1 MIRVAVL
8 LALAAAG
15 TNAAAAEP
23 TACVAASVHLA
34 RHAEKAAAIGGDADV
49 VLSEAGRARA
59 QALLAWF
66 DGKPL
71 DAIYTTDLRRT
82 QQTAL
87 PLAAARRLE
96 LRVLAAHDDA
106 GLLRRL
112 RERHCGGHVLVI
124 GHSNTVPAIAQA
136 LGAAPFTIGD
146 GEFGVIY
153 TLMPPSNELRRE
165 RFGGAD

>member
-8 LALAAAG
+8 LALAVAG
-15 TNAAAAEP
+15 ANAAATEP
-23 TACVAASVHLA
+23 AACAAASVHLA
-34 RHAEKAAAIGGDADV
+34 RHAEKAAAVGGDADV

-71 DAIYTTDLRRT
+71 DAIYTTHLRRT

-87 PLAAARRLE
+87 PLATARQLE
-96 LRVLAAHDDA
+96 LRVLAADDDA

-112 RERHCGGHVLVI
+112 RDRHCGAHVLVI
-124 GHSNTVPAIAQA
+124 GHSNTVPGIAQA
-136 LGAAPFTIGD
+136 LGAVPFGIGEH
-146 GEFGVIY
+146 EFGTIY
-153 TLMPPSNELRRE
+153 TLAPASGALQRA
-165 RFGGAD
+165 RFGAAE